1 MANNKKVG
9 YMPNDFD
16 EILKREIKD
25 PEFKKAYD
33 EFGKQLEI
41 AYQILQL
48 RKKKKMSQ
56 ADLAEKIGTT
66 QSNVARMEAGQQN
79 LTTGTLHKIAEAFN
93 CELKVAFIKT

>member
-1 MANNKKVG
+1 MN
-9 YMPNDFD
+9 NDFQVYLD
-16 EILKREIKD
+16 ESLKD

-93 CELKVAFIKT
+93 CELKVAFVEA